1 MNRTVNGA
9 VLMMLLMV
17 CLLMLLG
24 CSMDRGAGETPAN
37 KEAEEKA
44 KAVQATAA
52 EATKVAEGMKAGE
65 VTTAGEAAT
74 PADTKTAGEEES
86 ALSVG
91 QASGSYT
98 SKGETVELKYAYAG
112 RGKRF
117 GQDHESIIV
126 LVTDKPIPADSVAAE
141 IKSQGLLFDEKIR
154 GLEYVIQ
161 PDKESYWVCFHPTQY
176 QESNSGSHLEE
187 FSVAGETVTGRDEDD
202 GRLNDG
208 RYKVSVRFVAAIVK

>member
-9 VLMMLLMV
+9 VPMMFSIVFLLG
-17 CLLMLLG
+17 LSG
-24 CSMDRGAGETPAN
+24 CSMDRRAGEAPAN

-44 KAVQATAA
+44 KAVQTTAA
-52 EATKVAEGMKAGE
+52 EATKLAEGTKAGEETKAGE
-65 VTTAGEAAT
+65 VANT
-74 PADTKTAGEEES
+74 DTKASGDEGS
-86 ALSVG
+86 ALSLG

-117 GQDHESIIV
+117 GQTHESIIV
-126 LVTDKPIPADSVAAE
+126 LLTDKPIPAEAVAAE
-141 IKSQGLLFDEKIR
+141 IKSQELLFDEKIR

-187 FSVAGETVTGRDEDD
+187 FSVAGEIVTGRDEDD